1 MCSQPHCSSSKSSPG
16 TALLPW
22 AHQNV
27 HPSRGHRQEKVSR
40 LSPHLPAQRSVM
52 NTSTEQ
58 LLRYPFPCLLPA
70 TGRFIIHHLLPVTPV
85 SHWNCSSAGGR
96 ARSRREQEG
105 TASNGQTE
113 NDSRFWGLSHPPAAP
128 WKGFAGSGSDS
139 RRKRGRQWGTA
150 RQVPRWNQGTAELG
164 DRCPQQAP
172 GAPQNHS
179 PVMVRNVSSCFRE
192 QLSTPAQRA
201 QLVFGVFYL

>member
-22 AHQNV
+22 AHQNL

-96 ARSRREQEG
+96 ARSRREQAG
-105 TASNGQTE
+105 TASNGQKMT
-113 NDSRFWGLSHPPAAP
+113 
-128 WKGFAGSGSDS
+128 AGSGDCHIP
-139 RRKRGRQWGTA
+139 RQRRGRALPVLAVTRGGSEGGNGAQADRSHAGTRAQQSLGTA
-150 RQVPRWNQGTAELG
+150 VPSRLPGLHRAI
-164 DRCPQQAP
+164 PQ
-172 GAPQNHS
+172 
-179 PVMVRNVSSCFRE
+179 
-192 QLSTPAQRA
+192 
-201 QLVFGVFYL
+201 